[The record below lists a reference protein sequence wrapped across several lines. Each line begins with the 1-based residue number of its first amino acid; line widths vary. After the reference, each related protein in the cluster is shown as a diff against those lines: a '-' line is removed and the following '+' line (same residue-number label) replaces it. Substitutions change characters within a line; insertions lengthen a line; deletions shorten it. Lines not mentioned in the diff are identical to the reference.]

1 MPAFQYRFSIHGVHA
16 MRSLGKILIIWG
28 SLLPLIA
35 LPSIDF
41 GPHGVVPLLGVSLL
55 SMEARIGWVDMTYD
69 RVLVWALLLVGL
81 GLSFCVMPTVD
92 GDLDR

>member
-1 MPAFQYRFSIHGVHA
+1 

-28 SLLPLIA
+28 TLLPLIA

-41 GPHGVVPLLGVSLL
+41 GPHGVVPLLGVSLR

-69 RVLVWALLLVGL
+69 RVLVWALLLIGL
-81 GLSFCVMPTVD
+81 GLSFCVVPAVED
-92 GDLDR
+92 NSER